1 MMTLN
6 WNSQLIIQI
15 QIKAEFMMNEIQVSY
30 VWHTKKLQVC

>member
-15 QIKAEFMMNEIQVSY
+15 QIKAEFMMNSSELRLAY
-30 VWHTKKLQVC
+30 

>member
-15 QIKAEFMMNEIQVSY
+15 QIKTEFMMNSSELRLAY
-30 VWHTKKLQVC
+30 